1 MLDNELKEWLV
12 NNNLLKEFNNNIRL
26 IDCSYYIFY
35 RYFATLKWYSLQG
48 LSFNNEKLNQD
59 YLDAFKKHVQ
69 NDLIKIKK
77 KYKTIEKNIIF
88 GLDCSREDIWRNE
101 YHDNYKGKRI
111 TNINFN
117 KEIFTYFKENLM
129 NELNLNLLS
138 GDNLEGDD
146 VIAILHEQ
154 LVNKEK
160 IIITN
165 DNDYI
170 QLIDK
175 KTKIINMQ
183 FKDIVDRLEIELE
196 NHLILKALIGDK
208 SDNIKKIGNI
218 NKKQAIELS
227 KMLDN
232 ELKEWLVNNNLLK
245 EFNNNIRLIDFKYI
259 PEDKKINLL
268 NKLNFI
274 KE

>member
-1 MLDNELKEWLV
+1 
-12 NNNLLKEFNNNIRL
+12 
-26 IDCSYYIFY
+26 
-35 RYFATLKWYSLQG
+35 
-48 LSFNNEKLNQD
+48 
-59 YLDAFKKHVQ
+59 
-69 NDLIKIKK
+69 
-77 KYKTIEKNIIF
+77 
-88 GLDCSREDIWRNE
+88 
-101 YHDNYKGKRI
+101 
-111 TNINFN
+111 
-117 KEIFTYFKENLM
+117 
-129 NELNLNLLS
+129 
-138 GDNLEGDD
+138 
-146 VIAILHEQ
+146 
-154 LVNKEK
+154 
-160 IIITN
+160 
-165 DNDYI
+165 
-170 QLIDK
+170 
-175 KTKIINMQ
+175 
-183 FKDIVDRLEIELE
+183 LEIELE

>member
-1 MLDNELKEWLV
+1 MNDKPL
-12 NNNLLKEFNNNIRL
+12 IL

>member
-1 MLDNELKEWLV
+1 
-12 NNNLLKEFNNNIRL
+12 
-26 IDCSYYIFY
+26 
-35 RYFATLKWYSLQG
+35 
-48 LSFNNEKLNQD
+48 
-59 YLDAFKKHVQ
+59 
-69 NDLIKIKK
+69 
-77 KYKTIEKNIIF
+77 
-88 GLDCSREDIWRNE
+88 
-101 YHDNYKGKRI
+101 
-111 TNINFN
+111 
-117 KEIFTYFKENLM
+117 M

-154 LVNKEK
+154 LVNNEK

-175 KTKIINMQ
+175 KTKIVNMQ

-218 NKKQAIELS
+218 SKKQAIELS

-259 PEDKKINLL
+259 PEDKKLNLL

>member
-1 MLDNELKEWLV
+1 
-12 NNNLLKEFNNNIRL
+12 
-26 IDCSYYIFY
+26 
-35 RYFATLKWYSLQG
+35 
-48 LSFNNEKLNQD
+48 
-59 YLDAFKKHVQ
+59 
-69 NDLIKIKK
+69 
-77 KYKTIEKNIIF
+77 
-88 GLDCSREDIWRNE
+88 
-101 YHDNYKGKRI
+101 
-111 TNINFN
+111 
-117 KEIFTYFKENLM
+117 M

-154 LVNKEK
+154 LVNNEK

-175 KTKIINMQ
+175 KTKIVNMQ

-218 NKKQAIELS
+218 SKKQAIELS

>member
-1 MLDNELKEWLV
+1 MNDKPL
-12 NNNLLKEFNNNIRL
+12 IL

-259 PEDKKINLL
+259 PEDKKLNLL

>member
-1 MLDNELKEWLV
+1 MFIYMNDKPL
-12 NNNLLKEFNNNIRL
+12 IL

>member
-1 MLDNELKEWLV
+1 MFIYMNDKPL
-12 NNNLLKEFNNNIRL
+12 IL

-101 YHDNYKGKRI
+101 YHNNYKGKRI
-111 TNINFN
+111 TNVNFN

-259 PEDKKINLL
+259 PEDKKLNLL

>member
-1 MLDNELKEWLV
+1 MFIYMNDKPL
-12 NNNLLKEFNNNIRL
+12 IL

-69 NDLIKIKK
+69 NDLKKIKK

-175 KTKIINMQ
+175 KTKIVNMQ

-232 ELKEWLVNNNLLK
+232 ELKEWLVNNN
-245 EFNNNIRLIDFKYI
+245 IRLIDFKYI

>member
-1 MLDNELKEWLV
+1 MFIYMNDKPL
-12 NNNLLKEFNNNIRL
+12 IL

-35 RYFATLKWYSLQG
+35 RYFATLKWYSFQG

-69 NDLIKIKK
+69 NDLLKIKK

-101 YHDNYKGKRI
+101 YHNNYKGKRI
-111 TNINFN
+111 TNVNFN

-154 LVNKEK
+154 LVNNEK

-165 DNDYI
+165 DNDNI

-175 KTKIINMQ
+175 KTKIVNMQ

-218 NKKQAIELS
+218 SKKQAIELS

-259 PEDKKINLL
+259 PEDKKLNLL